1 MFNRYRRIGRTS
13 GSRRIAGTWRVSE
26 FSAQN
31 SSTDTHS
38 LPDGETAPN
47 LGTLDRTTPPFGQ
60 IFSDKVPGSW
70 VVGLAAILFVYL
82 FTCGAPRLFDQIDGQ
97 YAGAAREMMARGDWL
112 VPTQNGVPRLQKPP
126 LVYWCEALSMS
137 VLGVNEFAARLP
149 VALATV
155 GWFLATG
162 LLARRV
168 IGTWTAGIAGTLI
181 LSMFTGTFFFTHLV
195 MPEPFLGCFM
205 TLSFWS
211 LLKAMQVEE
220 IPDRKGEVDRWLM
233 VAWTFI
239 ALSTLTKGI
248 HGLLIPMAALSCTAW
263 LRPSIRGIWRRFILR
278 PDGWILFLALLA
290 PWYLAIE
297 CRYPGF
303 LMDHFFNE
311 QIGSALSRRW
321 PPDSDRVPLWIFW
334 PEHLVLLFPISLL
347 FPAAIRASL
356 QRQKN
361 RRPWLNEEGL
371 LLLSWF
377 LVVALGISFANIQDY
392 YLMIAWA
399 PLAIWIS
406 WVIARNVIS
415 YKWPAVVVSLLGA
428 SGLVVVV
435 WVAVSRGSLSSQTAS
450 STSMIGDTILNVF
463 QVLPPTVW
471 KEIVPLLGTISTAS
485 LVTGI
490 LVFLFDRQGKS
501 ELCLA
506 GFALLMAV
514 IFAIGAR
521 GMQVVED
528 EFSSAKVAE
537 LISARDSLP
546 SVVIVQSDP
555 NISTTLFFYLH
566 QPVYWVDGHPNI
578 EFATRTLGIGLDY
591 YLTREQV
598 AKTWGETKRVFLVIE
613 GSALAE
619 WKAYLGLS
627 PEPSNPIGRCG
638 SRVILVNR

>member
-1 MFNRYRRIGRTS
+1 MLDRYRRIGRTS
-13 GSRRIAGTWRVSE
+13 GSRKWIAGTWRVSE

-82 FTCGAPRLFDQIDGQ
+82 LTCGAPRLFDQIDGQ

-112 VPTQNGVPRLQKPP
+112 IPTQNGVPRLQKPP
-126 LVYWCEALSMS
+126 LVYWFEALSMS
-137 VLGVNEFAARLP
+137 ALGVNEFGARLP

-181 LSMFTGTFFFTHLV
+181 LPMFTGTFFFTHLV

-303 LMDHFFNE
+303 LKDHFFNE

-321 PPDSDRVPLWIFW
+321 PPDSDRVPLWVFW

-399 PLAIWIS
+399 PLSIWIS
-406 WVIARNVIS
+406 CVIARNVIS

-435 WVAVSRGSLSSQTAS
+435 WVAVSRGSLSSQTIQA
-450 STSMIGDTILNVF
+450 
-463 QVLPPTVW
+463 PH
-471 KEIVPLLGTISTAS
+471 
-485 LVTGI
+485 
-490 LVFLFDRQGKS
+490 R
-501 ELCLA
+501 
-506 GFALLMAV
+506 
-514 IFAIGAR
+514 
-521 GMQVVED
+521 
-528 EFSSAKVAE
+528 
-537 LISARDSLP
+537 
-546 SVVIVQSDP
+546 
-555 NISTTLFFYLH
+555 
-566 QPVYWVDGHPNI
+566 
-578 EFATRTLGIGLDY
+578 
-591 YLTREQV
+591 
-598 AKTWGETKRVFLVIE
+598 
-613 GSALAE
+613 
-619 WKAYLGLS
+619 
-627 PEPSNPIGRCG
+627 
-638 SRVILVNR
+638 

>member
-1 MFNRYRRIGRTS
+1 MGQTS
-13 GSRRIAGTWRVSE
+13 GSRRIAGAWRVSE
-26 FSAQN
+26 FSAER

-38 LPDGETAPN
+38 PPDGETAPD
-47 LGTLDRTTPPFGQ
+47 LGTLDRPAPPFDQ

-70 VVGLAAILFVYL
+70 VVALAAILLVYL

-126 LVYWCEALSMS
+126 LVYWSEALSMS

-155 GWFLATG
+155 GWFLSTG

-168 IGTWTAGIAGTLI
+168 IGTWTAGIAGALI
-181 LSMFTGTFFFTHLV
+181 LSMFTGSFFFTHLV

-233 VAWTFI
+233 VAWAFI
-239 ALSTLTKGI
+239 ALSALTKGI
-248 HGLLIPMAALSCTAW
+248 HGLLIPMAALSFTAW

-303 LMDHFFNE
+303 LKDHFFNE

-347 FPAAIRASL
+347 FPGAIRASL

-377 LVVALGISFANIQDY
+377 LVVGLGISFANIQDY

-399 PLAIWIS
+399 PIAIWIS
-406 WVIARNVIS
+406 WVITRNVIS

-428 SGLVVVV
+428 SGLVV
-435 WVAVSRGSLSSQTAS
+435 AVSRASLSSQTAS
-450 STSMIGDTILNVF
+450 STSIIGDTILNVF

-471 KEIVPLLGTISTAS
+471 QEIVPLLGTISTAA
-485 LVTGI
+485 LVTGV

-501 ELCLA
+501 KLCLA
-506 GFALLMAV
+506 GFALLMAA
-514 IFAIGAR
+514 IFAIGTR

-537 LISARDSLP
+537 LINARDSMP

-578 EFATRTLGIGLDY
+578 EFATRTLGIGLDH
-591 YLTREQV
+591 YLTRQQV

-619 WKAYLGLS
+619 WKAYLGLG
-627 PEPSNPIGRCG
+627 PELSNPIGMCG